1 MAVTTLDTIVAS
13 AGVDTAVMDT
23 VVHDT
28 SYVILISPE
37 NPVEALPE
45 KSSQVGDGFGL
56 SWILTGL
63 ILLFAIV
70 AIRFSKNSKYV
81 GAILRDA
88 TEVRERRNAF
98 DDTVSETSFLIIV
111 NLLWA
116 VCAGIILSR
125 AILIDPGSV
134 GELWGASLPDIADA
148 AQLRIN
154 TLTTVICVG
163 MMILYVALMSGAYA
177 LVGNVFYDGRHADM
191 WLRGFLAA
199 NGLSVLLFF
208 ALALAALCYPQN
220 SGMIAG
226 IAILGFILTKI
237 MFIIKGYR
245 IFFAQISSWV
255 LFLYYLCN
263 LEIVPPVI
271 LYVASRWIC
280 RILIPGML

>member
-1 MAVTTLDTIVAS
+1 MTP
-13 AGVDTAVMDT
+13 GQDTAVMDT

-28 SYVILISPE
+28 SYIILISPE

-45 KSSQVGDGFGL
+45 NNPQGGDGFGL

-125 AILIDPGSV
+125 LILIDPGSI
-134 GELWGASLPDIADA
+134 GELWSASLPDIADA

-154 TLTTVICVG
+154 TLTSVICVG

-199 NGLSVLLFF
+199 NGLGVLLFF

-220 SGMIAG
+220 SGMIVG
-226 IAILGFILTKI
+226 IAILGFILAKI

-245 IFFAQISSWV
+245 IFSAQISSWV